1 MTPTRLSDGFTRR
14 VPPARRREIIPTTY
28 GRRRVRTRVERVE
41 VAR

>member
-14 VPPARRREIIPTTY
+14 APLALRRDIVPVAF
-28 GRRRVRTRVERVE
+28 GRRRVRTRRIE